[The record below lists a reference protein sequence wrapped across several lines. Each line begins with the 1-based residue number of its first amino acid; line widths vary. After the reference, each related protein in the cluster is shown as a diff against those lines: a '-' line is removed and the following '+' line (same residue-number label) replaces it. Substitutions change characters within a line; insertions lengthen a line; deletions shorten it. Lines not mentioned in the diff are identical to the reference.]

1 MVTPLIEVKDEANN
15 SSSKCNEQEGDS
27 PSYSMMIPSN
37 EDEPVI
43 RIKNSNRDRNIQ
55 TRRRERIQRFAM
67 KKQKDSIQ
75 TKLQAQI
82 NSLAD
87 PFEPQPTL
95 NSEERSIDQ
104 VVLNEKERLE
114 HLKKMTDRMW
124 DNIFEWS

>member
-1 MVTPLIEVKDEANN
+1 
-15 SSSKCNEQEGDS
+15 
-27 PSYSMMIPSN
+27 MMIPSN